1 MSSLTRTPFGAVYF
15 TVGTL
20 TRSPK
25 IVYGLGVLF
34 YPVYITSQ
42 VLLKPLPTNWRLRLD
57 PLLVSWPGIV
67 QQAHGAEWENA
78 ASINQLTF
86 NYDSDVIINRVLAL
100 LIAAVSLSVL
110 YFRFKRSEPTRAEGA
125 VVTLLDLSDER
136 ETVFAGEGGQTS
148 VSRVAPALQPCALWS
163 LELRRLGWN
172 VRLSHAHTGAQG
184 LLPRDYIYVARARAP
199 LLPEEAGEGA

>member
-1 MSSLTRTPFGAVYF
+1 MRQRLGIAQALIGQPR
-15 TVGTL
+15 L
-20 TRSPK
+20 I
-25 IVYGLGVLF
+25 IVDE
-34 YPVYITSQ
+34 
-42 VLLKPLPTNWRLRLD
+42 PTAGLD
-57 PLLVSWPGIV
+57 PEERIRFHNLLSETAGET
-67 QQAHGAEWENA
+67 A
-78 ASINQLTF
+78 
-86 NYDSDVIINRVLAL
+86 VIINRVLAL